1 VALASL
7 RPLRRRSYALVWSA
21 ALVSNVGSWM
31 QTIAVGVLV
40 TARTGRSGW
49 TGLVAAA
56 AFLPIGLLSPIGGAL
71 ADRVDRRR
79 WLVATTVG
87 ETAFATALAVAVG
100 LGHAGP
106 GLVTLLVFGGG
117 AMAAVG
123 FPAYQAMLP
132 DLVPQEEL
140 LAAVSLSSA
149 QFNLGRV
156 VGPAL
161 AGVVIAGAGY
171 AWAFAVNAASFVA
184 VILALLAVRLPPP
197 RPTEPA
203 PLRRRL
209 AEGARA
215 TAAEPAC
222 RLAVALIAV
231 VAVTASPFIAL
242 VPAVAVKLF
251 HSGSRG
257 TAVLVTA
264 QGVGAVVGA
273 LSLAPLAERFGR
285 RRVLVGALFG
295 VCAAMAG
302 YAVAPALALSAA
314 AILLLGAFYIG
325 VLSGLNTTIQLRA
338 PAEMRGRVLG
348 IYMMALGVLYPIGA
362 VVQGWA
368 GDRVGLRVVTL
379 GGAAAL
385 ALVVAARQPAGRAA
399 LAEPSRPGAVVT
411 LPAAAPGDPR
421 SPDPVGSAPP
431 GPATPSSP
439 STTR

>member
-1 VALASL
+1 
-7 RPLRRRSYALVWSA
+7 
-21 ALVSNVGSWM
+21 
-31 QTIAVGVLV
+31 
-40 TARTGRSGW
+40 
-49 TGLVAAA
+49 
-56 AFLPIGLLSPIGGAL
+56 
-71 ADRVDRRR
+71 
-79 WLVATTVG
+79 
-87 ETAFATALAVAVG
+87 
-100 LGHAGP
+100 
-106 GLVTLLVFGGG
+106 
-117 AMAAVG
+117 
-123 FPAYQAMLP
+123 MLP

-161 AGVVIAGAGY
+161 AGVVIAAAGY

-184 VILALLAVRLPPP
+184 VILALLAVRLPPA
-197 RPTEPA
+197 RPVERA

-209 AEGARA
+209 VEGARA

-222 RLAVALIAV
+222 RLAVGMIAV

-264 QGVGAVVGA
+264 QGVGAVFGA
-273 LSLAPLAERFGR
+273 LALAPLAERLGR

-302 YAVAPALALSAA
+302 YAVAPLLALSAL
-314 AILLLGAFYIG
+314 AITVLGGFYIC

-338 PAEMRGRVLG
+338 PVEVRGRVLG
-348 IYMMALGVLYPIGA
+348 IYMMALGVLYPVGA
-362 VVQGWA
+362 IAQGWVA
-368 GDRVGLRVVTL
+368 DRVGLRIVTL
-379 GGAAAL
+379 GGAALL
-385 ALVVAARQPAGRAA
+385 AVVVAARQPGMHAA
-399 LAEPSRPGAVVT
+399 LAQTVRSEGAVTGPVGT
-411 LPAAAPGDPR
+411 PPDPR
-421 SPDPVGSAPP
+421 SRGPIPIEPP
-431 GPATPSSP
+431 WPGTPSSP

>member
-79 WLVATTVG
+79 WLITTTVG
-87 ETAFATALAVAVG
+87 ETAFATGLAVAVG

-106 GLVTLLVFGGG
+106 GLVTVLVFGGG
-117 AMAAVG
+117 AMAAIG

-132 DLVPQEEL
+132 DLVPPEEL

-156 VGPAL
+156 IGPAL

-184 VILALLAVRLPPP
+184 VILALLAVRLPPV
-197 RPTEPA
+197 RPTERA
-203 PLRRRL
+203 PLRQRL
-209 AEGARA
+209 VEGARA
-215 TAAEPAC
+215 TAAEPGC
-222 RLAVALIAV
+222 RLAVGMIAV

-251 HSGSRG
+251 HSGPRG

-264 QGVGAVVGA
+264 QGVGAVLGA
-273 LSLAPLAERFGR
+273 LALAPLAERLGR
-285 RRVLVGALFG
+285 RRVLAGALFG

-302 YAVAPALALSAA
+302 YAVAPTLALSAL
-314 AILLLGAFYIG
+314 AIVALGGFYIC

-338 PAEMRGRVLG
+338 PVEVRGRVLG
-348 IYMMALGVLYPIGA
+348 IYMMALGVLYPVGA
-362 VVQGWA
+362 IAQGWVA
-368 GDRVGLRVVTL
+368 DRVGLRVVTL
-379 GGAAAL
+379 GGAAVL
-385 ALVVAARQPAGRAA
+385 AVVVAGRQPRMRSA
-399 LAEPSRPGAVVT
+399 LAETG
-411 LPAAAPGDPR
+411 PAASGQLVEALPPR
-421 SPDPVGSAPP
+421 SSVDTSGATAGAHKSTPP
-431 GPATPSSP
+431 PSM
-439 STTR
+439 

>member
-1 VALASL
+1 MALASL

-79 WLVATTVG
+79 WLITTTVG
-87 ETAFATALAVAVG
+87 ETVFATALAVAVG

-117 AMAAVG
+117 AMAAIG

-132 DLVPQEEL
+132 DLVPPEEL

-161 AGVVIAGAGY
+161 AGVVIAAAGY
-171 AWAFAVNAASFVA
+171 GWAFAINAASFVA
-184 VILALLAVRLPPP
+184 VIVALLAVRLPPV
-197 RPTEPA
+197 RTAERA

-209 AEGARA
+209 MEGARA
-215 TAAEPAC
+215 TAAEPGC
-222 RLAVALIAV
+222 RLAVGMIAV

-264 QGVGAVVGA
+264 QGVGAVAGA
-273 LSLAPLAERFGR
+273 LALAPLAERFGR
-285 RRVLVGALFG
+285 RRVLPAALFG

-302 YAVAPALALSAA
+302 YAVAPGLSLSAM
-314 AILLLGAFYIG
+314 AIVVLGGFYIC

-338 PAEMRGRVLG
+338 PVEVRGRILG
-348 IYMMALGVLYPIGA
+348 IYMMALGVLYPVGA
-362 VVQGWA
+362 IAQGWVA
-368 GDRVGLRVVTL
+368 DRVGLRVVTL
-379 GGAAAL
+379 GGAAVL
-385 ALVVAARQPAGRAA
+385 AVVVAARLSRMRTA
-399 LAEPSRPGAVVT
+399 LAEMASVSEA
-411 LPAAAPGDPR
+411 DE
-421 SPDPVGSAPP
+421 
-431 GPATPSSP
+431 
-439 STTR
+439 

>member
-1 VALASL
+1 MALASL

-79 WLVATTVG
+79 WLITTTIG
-87 ETAFATALAVAVG
+87 ETAFATALAGAVG

-117 AMAAVG
+117 AMAAIG

-132 DLVPQEEL
+132 DLVPPEEL

-161 AGVVIAGAGY
+161 AGVLIAGAGY

-184 VILALLAVRLPPP
+184 VILALLAVRLPPA
-197 RPTEPA
+197 RPTERA
-203 PLRRRL
+203 PLRERL
-209 AEGARA
+209 VDGARA
-215 TAAEPAC
+215 TAAEPGC
-222 RLAVALIAV
+222 RLAVGMIAV

-264 QGVGAVVGA
+264 QGVGAVLGA
-273 LSLAPLAERFGR
+273 LALAPLAERLGR
-285 RRVLVGALFG
+285 HRVLVGALFG

-302 YAVAPALALSAA
+302 YAVAPALAFSAL
-314 AILLLGAFYIG
+314 AIVILGGFYIC

-338 PAEMRGRVLG
+338 PVELRGRVLG
-348 IYMMALGVLYPIGA
+348 IYMMALGVLYPVGA
-362 VVQGWA
+362 VAQGWVA
-368 GDRVGLRVVTL
+368 DRVGLRVVTL
-379 GGAAAL
+379 GGAAVL
-385 ALVVAARQPAGRAA
+385 AVVVAARQPRMRDA
-399 LAEPSRPGAVVT
+399 LAETPTAVTAT
-411 LPAAAPGDPR
+411 LG
-421 SPDPVGSAPP
+421 
-431 GPATPSSP
+431 
-439 STTR
+439 